1 MHNAPTMWS
10 VVHSDAEIPSAKIR
24 NKDFSGVGEEVEVE
38 VAPHLV
44 HLGPHIQGLGVA
56 APM

>member
-1 MHNAPTMWS
+1 MWS